1 MAGGNS
7 MRVMVAVMIAAL
19 FSILAIKYSENSLG
33 TGRLT
38 ASPSEIAT
46 G

>member
-1 MAGGNS
+1 
-7 MRVMVAVMIAAL
+7 MVALMIAAV

-38 ASPSEIAT
+38 ASPAEVAL

>member
-1 MAGGNS
+1 
-7 MRVMVAVMIAAL
+7 MRVTVALMIAAV

-38 ASPSEIAT
+38 ASPTEVAL